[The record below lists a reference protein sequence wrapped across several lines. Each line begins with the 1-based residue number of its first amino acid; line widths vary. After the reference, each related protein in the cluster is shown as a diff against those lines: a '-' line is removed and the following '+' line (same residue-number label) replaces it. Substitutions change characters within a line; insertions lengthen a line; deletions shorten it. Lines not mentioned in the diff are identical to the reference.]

1 VQFRKSDLVLNGN
14 QKQIQTKTTTG
25 RTGGAEKNREY
36 FFIGGLLLL
45 QIIIT
50 NCHLPSF
57 ILDHSP
63 GLLFAGCLINLE
75 NLIRSSREA

>member
-1 VQFRKSDLVLNGN
+1 MGIKSKYR
-14 QKQIQTKTTTG
+14 QKPRQG
-25 RTGGAEKNREY
+25 RTEGAEKNREY

-75 NLIRSSREA
+75 NLIRSSREPETMTAGW